1 MGKLVII
8 TCKKK
13 NTDGNEDDPKIIKAN
28 GKKISECLVPYRSYH
43 NHEPMSNEH
52 CTQVLRTCF

>member
-13 NTDGNEDDPKIIKAN
+13 NTDGNEDDPKIIIKAN
-28 GKKISECLVPYRSYH
+28 GKKISEFSVD
-43 NHEPMSNEH
+43 MDI
-52 CTQVLRTCF
+52 